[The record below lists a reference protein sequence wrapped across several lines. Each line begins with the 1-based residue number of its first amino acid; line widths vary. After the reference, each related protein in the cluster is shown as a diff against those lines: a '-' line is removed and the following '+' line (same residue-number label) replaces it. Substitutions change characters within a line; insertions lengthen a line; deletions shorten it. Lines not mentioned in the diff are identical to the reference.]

1 MEKVFDERLTKDGFG
16 VRVVARFNTAT
27 ADWLEA
33 MNSSIHITAEC
44 KVPGSDWIEVV
55 AKSVGLAYEHF
66 EQVAGT
72 GVGFKLSRIE
82 QVGPRSGR
90 VKLKLKTKVAGDK
103 TTLKEDRFTF
113 NF

>member
-1 MEKVFDERLTKDGFG
+1 M
-16 VRVVARFNTAT
+16 VARFDTST
-27 ADWLEA
+27 ADWLDA
-33 MNSSIHITAEC
+33 INSSIHITAEC
-44 KVPGSDWIEVV
+44 KVPGSDWIEVL
-55 AKSVGLAYEHF
+55 AKHVGLAYEHF

-90 VKLKLKTKVAGDK
+90 LKLKLKAKVAGDK
-103 TTLKEDRFTF
+103 KTLKEERFTF